1 MNNIQLKKTLFYGAS
16 GIFCLLL
23 FIYGI
28 IDSNNFEPYKQA
40 CYTSAFNAK
49 VTRIKKSRDYYI
61 TGEDAKGKSTE
72 FEVYDV
78 WNLKG
83 LQVGDSIVKLKGEW
97 KIKIVK
103 KDTTLYVEP
112 DFPIQ

>member
-1 MNNIQLKKTLFYGAS
+1 MDTIQLKKALFYGAS
-16 GIFCLLL
+16 GIICLLL
-23 FIYGI
+23 FILSFK
-28 IDSNNFEPYKQA
+28 DSNDYESYKQA
-40 CYTSAFNAK
+40 CYTSAFDAK
-49 VTRIKKSRDYYI
+49 VTRIKRSRDYYI

-83 LQVGDSIVKLKGEW
+83 LQVGDSIVKHKGEW

-112 DFPIQ
+112 EFPVQ

>member
-1 MNNIQLKKTLFYGAS
+1 MNNIQLKKILFYGAS
-16 GIFCLLL
+16 GIICLLL
-23 FIYGI
+23 FIFSFK
-28 IDSNNFEPYKQA
+28 DSNDYETYKQA
-40 CYTSAFNAK
+40 CYSSAFNAK
-49 VTRIKKSRDYYI
+49 VTRIKKNRDYYI
-61 TGEDAKGKSTE
+61 TGEDARGENTE

-83 LQVGDSIVKLKGEW
+83 LQVGDSIVKHKGEW

-112 DFPIQ
+112 EFPVQ